1 MSLFSKKQ
9 NQYPVVASN
18 SGNQIFAL
26 DIGSRKIRLVSGI
39 VDNNNLTITVTG
51 YQEIQSRGVK
61 NGTVADPQ
69 LLANTIA
76 DLISTFQ
83 QKFNVE
89 IKSIVTNVC
98 GCYIKSGSGEGQT
111 TVQNNQITAF
121 DRNAAIK
128 DAQDSVSNI
137 NLNEYSIVQIIPQ
150 EYESGSNKNLINPI
164 GLYARKLVAKVH
176 FIACNKIYL
185 KNVDMIIRNVSNT
198 IESTSIVFDGNAAA
212 SLVLRDSDKELGCLL
227 VDIGASTTTITL
239 FAERNQKLS
248 FGISEGGDFIT
259 KYIASSLR
267 IDMREAE
274 YIKIKYGQAN
284 PKRLE
289 NSDQASDDVM
299 YELRQTNP
307 SLPVISR
314 TDLSRLISQ
323 AVYEMFT
330 SILRELENK
339 IDNREKNKIKYKLDA
354 GVVLV
359 GGGSHL
365 KDIANLVEWVIFK
378 NNESNKYSQV
388 KISPKAKLGLPIGV
402 KAYNSALER
411 PEELNYPDKAVALGI
426 IRSHI
431 ADNPNQFSKTDGIGY
446 SSGPGIG
453 SKINAMKNW
462 IKREVF

>member
-1 MSLFSKKQ
+1 MSLFYKKQ
-9 NQYPVVASN
+9 NQYPVVATN
-18 SGNQIFAL
+18 TGKYIFAL
-26 DIGSRKIRLVSGI
+26 DIGSRIIRLVAGT
-39 VDNNNLTITVTG
+39 VDSNNLTLTVTG
-51 YQEIQSRGVK
+51 YQEIKSRGVK

-83 QKFNVE
+83 QKYNVE

-137 NLNEYSIVQIIPQ
+137 NLNEYSIVHIIPQ

-164 GLYARKLVAKVH
+164 GLYARKLTAKVH

-185 KNVDMIIRNVSNT
+185 KNVDMIIKNVSNA

-212 SLVLRDSDKELGCLL
+212 SLVLTESDKDLGCLL
-227 VDIGASTTTITL
+227 IDMGASTTTITL
-239 FAERNQKLS
+239 FSERNQKLS
-248 FGISEGGDFIT
+248 FGISEGGDYIT
-259 KYIASSLR
+259 KCIASILR

-284 PKRLE
+284 PRRLE
-289 NSDQASDDVM
+289 NSAHADDDVM
-299 YELRQTNP
+299 AELRERDP
-307 SLPVISR
+307 SLPVIR
-314 TDLSRLISQ
+314 LEDLSKLISH
-323 AVYEMFT
+323 AVNEMFT

-359 GGGSHL
+359 GGGANL
-365 KDIANLVEWVIFK
+365 KDIANVVEWVIYK
-378 NNESNKYSQV
+378 NSENNKFSPV
-388 KISPKAKLGLPIGV
+388 KISPKAKIGLPIGV
-402 KAYNSALER
+402 KALNSALER
-411 PEELNYPDKAVALGI
+411 PEDLNNPNKAVALGL
-426 IRSHI
+426 IRSYI
-431 ADNPNQFSKTDGIGY
+431 SDNPNQFSKTDGMGY
-446 SSGPGIG
+446 GSGSGIG
-453 SKINAMKNW
+453 SKINAVKNW